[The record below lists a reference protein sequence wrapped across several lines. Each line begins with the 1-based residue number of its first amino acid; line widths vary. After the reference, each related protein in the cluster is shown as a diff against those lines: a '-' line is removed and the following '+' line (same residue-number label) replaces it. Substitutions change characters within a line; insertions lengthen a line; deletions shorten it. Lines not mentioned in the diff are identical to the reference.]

1 MIFRKSINIDNR
13 LDYKGL
19 SPSDS
24 EKCRVPRA
32 FRTMSRR
39 DMKDCARLHQTDLKR
54 IIALKDW
61 VPVTTTPPK
70 GIKEDR
76 H

>member
-1 MIFRKSINIDNR
+1 
-13 LDYKGL
+13 
-19 SPSDS
+19 
-24 EKCRVPRA
+24 
-32 FRTMSRR
+32 
-39 DMKDCARLHQTDLKR
+39 MKDCATLHPTDLKR

>member
-1 MIFRKSINIDNR
+1 MIFRKSINVDNR
-13 LDYKGL
+13 LDYKGPL
-19 SPSDS
+19 PSDS
-24 EKCRVPRA
+24 EKCRVTRA
-32 FRTMSRR
+32 FRSMSRR
-39 DMKDCARLHQTDLKR
+39 DMKDCATLHPTDLKK